1 MTLRDTILIVLNRV
15 KPYLHKESAILLDV
29 RAENR
34 ALNPS
39 RTELRFALD
48 ELEARFEVVSVRE
61 DDGPGA
67 QHKFKITQQ
76 GEARVA
82 EIS

>member
-1 MTLRDTILIVLNRV
+1 MTLTDTILICLNRV
-15 KPYLHKESAILLDV
+15 KPYLHRESALLLDV
-29 RAENR
+29 KAENR

-39 RTELRFALD
+39 RTELRLGCD
-48 ELEARFEVVSVRE
+48 QLEAQHQIVAMRE

-67 QHKFKITQQ
+67 QHKYKITQL